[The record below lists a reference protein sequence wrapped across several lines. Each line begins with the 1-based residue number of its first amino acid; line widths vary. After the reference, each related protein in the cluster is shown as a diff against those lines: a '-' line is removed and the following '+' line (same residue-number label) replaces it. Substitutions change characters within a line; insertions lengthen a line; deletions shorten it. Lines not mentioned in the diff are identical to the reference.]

1 MQLSQQTIQKI
12 QLVELKLSDYLF
24 DAKGY
29 ENDPLEDAHCAIIS
43 AMRDLKIPFSDTAEL
58 FK

>member
-43 AMRDLKIPFSDTAEL
+43 VMRDLKIPFSDTAEL